1 MKYLKMLALTAV
13 AAGALMA
20 FIGAGTASASVIC
33 STNVTPCPAA
43 QAWPEGK
50 VDFSLSGSASLIAVE
65 TGETLNT
72 CTGGTV
78 KGTHTP
84 GSATKTATLDVEEL
98 TWTGCNFPTTT
109 TERGTLEV
117 HALTGGNGTVTAHK
131 FKVDIDTILFGHCVY
146 GTGETLDLGE
156 ITEGKPPTF
165 HVAVHILFISGG
177 FACPR
182 TTEWDASYKVTEPP
196 NTTGA
201 VVAS

>member
-1 MKYLKMLALTAV
+1 MRHLKLFALAAV

-33 STNVTPCPAA
+33 STNVSPCPAG
-43 QAWPEGK
+43 QAWPEGT
-50 VDFSLSGSASLIAVE
+50 VDFSLTGSASLIDVS
-65 TGETLNT
+65 TGETTDT

-84 GSATKTATLDVEEL
+84 GNATATATLDVKEL

-109 TERGTLEV
+109 TELGTLEV
-117 HALTGGNGTVTAHK
+117 HALTGGNGTVTGHK
-131 FKVDIDTILFGHCVY
+131 FKVDINTVFFGHCVY

-165 HVAVHILFISGG
+165 HAAVHVPFISGG
-177 FACPR
+177 LACPR
-182 TTEWDASYKVTEPP
+182 TAEWNASYKVTEPA